1 MISADQKIGNFVKD
15 FLEKNKKKEFFVPG
29 QTLIP
34 PSGKLIGF
42 NEIKNMVEA
51 SLDGWLT
58 TGRFNL
64 EFQNKLSKFLKV
76 KHLLTVNSGSSANLI
91 AFSSLTSHL
100 HKERSIKPGDEII
113 SVAAGF
119 PTTVNPMFQNGAVP
133 VFVDIKLPT
142 YNINEELVET
152 AITNKTKAIML
163 AHTLGNPFN
172 LNKITELCKKYNLWL
187 IEDNCDALGS
197 KYNNQFTGTFGDIAT
212 LSFYPAHHITMGEG
226 GAIFTKNFRIK
237 RISES
242 FRDWGRDCYCEPGVE
257 NTCGKRFDWKLGE
270 LPKGYDHKY
279 IYSHV
284 GFNMKITDMQAAC
297 GLGQLN
303 NLDFFIKK
311 RKSNVEFLKKKL
323 VDLQDE
329 IILPTAEPNSDP
341 SWFGFPI
348 TIKEK
353 SKFKRDDIIKK
364 LTEANIGTRL
374 LFAGN
379 LTKQPAYI
387 NKNFK
392 VSGKLKITDLI
403 MKNTFWVGIQPA
415 LGEEELSYVAKNIL
429 SFFKS

>member
-1 MISADQKIGNFVKD
+1 
-15 FLEKNKKKEFFVPG
+15 
-29 QTLIP
+29 
-34 PSGKLIGF
+34 
-42 NEIKNMVEA
+42 
-51 SLDGWLT
+51 
-58 TGRFNL
+58 
-64 EFQNKLSKFLKV
+64 
-76 KHLLTVNSGSSANLI
+76 
-91 AFSSLTSHL
+91 
-100 HKERSIKPGDEII
+100 
-113 SVAAGF
+113 
-119 PTTVNPMFQNGAVP
+119 
-133 VFVDIKLPT
+133 
-142 YNINEELVET
+142 
-152 AITNKTKAIML
+152 
-163 AHTLGNPFN
+163 
-172 LNKITELCKKYNLWL
+172 
-187 IEDNCDALGS
+187 
-197 KYNNQFTGTFGDIAT
+197 
-212 LSFYPAHHITMGEG
+212 
-226 GAIFTKNFRIK
+226 
-237 RISES
+237 
-242 FRDWGRDCYCEPGVE
+242 
-257 NTCGKRFDWKLGE
+257 
-270 LPKGYDHKY
+270 
-279 IYSHV
+279 
-284 GFNMKITDMQAAC
+284 MQAAC

-329 IILPTAEPNSDP
+329 IILPTAELNSDP